1 MMVHNFDPVLID
13 LGIIKIH
20 WYSLAYVFGILIGW
34 WYGRLIITKKIH
46 GSDQEN
52 YLKNFDDLISYII
65 IGVIVGGRLGYVIFY
80 NLKFFLNQPIEIFK
94 LWEGGMSFHGGLI
107 GVILSTYIFSKVKK
121 LDYKIY
127 FDIICCAAPI
137 GIFLGR
143 IANFINSELYGTP
156 TDKPWGIIFPE
167 IDNLSRHPSQLYEAF
182 LEGIV
187 LFVLINF
194 LFLKKNFNYG
204 LISFLFLI
212 FYGIFRIVSEFFRE
226 PDEHIGYIF
235 DFISLGSLLSV
246 GMMIFAILFVLKINL
261 NEQNK

>member
-13 LGIIKIH
+13 FGMIKIH

-34 WYGRLIITKKIH
+34 WYGRFIITKKIH
-46 GSDQEN
+46 VSEKEN
-52 YLKNFDDLISYII
+52 YLKNFDDLISFVI

-80 NLKFFLNQPIEIFK
+80 NPKFFLNQPIEIFK
-94 LWEGGMSFHGGLI
+94 LWEGGMSFHGGLL
-107 GVILSTYIFSKVKK
+107 GVILSTYIFSKVKE
-121 LDYKIY
+121 LNYKIY
-127 FDIICCAAPI
+127 FDIICCTAPI

-143 IANFINSELYGTP
+143 IANFINSELYGIP
-156 TDKPWGIIFPE
+156 TNKPWGIIFPK

-187 LFVLINF
+187 LFILINF

-204 LISFLFLI
+204 LISFIFLI
-212 FYGIFRIVSEFFRE
+212 FYGIFRIISELFRE
-226 PDEHIGYIF
+226 PDKHIGYVF
-235 DFISLGSLLSV
+235 DFISLGSLLSI
-246 GMMIFAILFVLKINL
+246 GMIIFAIVFVLKINF

>member
-1 MMVHNFDPVLID
+1 MMVHNFNPVLID
-13 LGIIKIH
+13 FGIIKIH

-52 YLKNFDDLISYII
+52 YLKNFDDLVSYII

-80 NLKFFLNQPIEIFK
+80 NLTFFLNQPIEIFK

-121 LDYKIY
+121 LNYKIY

-167 IDNLSRHPSQLYEAF
+167 IDNLNRHPSQLYEAF

-194 LFLKKNFNYG
+194 LFLKKNFNHG

-212 FYGIFRIVSEFFRE
+212 FYGIFRIISEFYRE
-226 PDEHIGYIF
+226 PDKHIGYIF
-235 DFISLGSLLSV
+235 DFISLGSLLSI
-246 GMMIFAILFVLKINL
+246 GMMIFAILFILKINF

>member
-1 MMVHNFDPVLID
+1 MVHNFDPVLID

-34 WYGRLIITKKIH
+34 WYGRLIITKKIL

-80 NLKFFLNQPIEIFK
+80 NLTFFLNQPIEIFK

-121 LDYKIY
+121 LNYKIY

-212 FYGIFRIVSEFFRE
+212 FYGIFRIVSEFYRE
-226 PDEHIGYIF
+226 PDKHIGYIF

-246 GMMIFAILFVLKINL
+246 GMIIFAILFILKIDL

>member
-80 NLKFFLNQPIEIFK
+80 NLTFFVNQPIEILK

-121 LDYKIY
+121 LNYKIY

>member
-52 YLKNFDDLISYII
+52 YLKHFDDLISYII

-80 NLKFFLNQPIEIFK
+80 NLTFFLNQPIEIFK

-121 LDYKIY
+121 LNYKIY

-182 LEGIV
+182 LEGII

-194 LFLKKNFNYG
+194 LFFKKNFNYG

-212 FYGIFRIVSEFFRE
+212 FYGIFRIVSEFYRE
-226 PDEHIGYIF
+226 PDKHIGYIF

-246 GMMIFAILFVLKINL
+246 GMMIFAILFILKINF

>member
-1 MMVHNFDPVLID
+1 MVHNFDPVLID

-80 NLKFFLNQPIEIFK
+80 NLSFFVNQPIEILK

-121 LDYKIY
+121 LNYKIY

-226 PDEHIGYIF
+226 PDKHIGYIF

>member
-1 MMVHNFDPVLID
+1 MVHNFNPVLID

-46 GSDQEN
+46 GSDQEI

-80 NLKFFLNQPIEIFK
+80 NLTFFLNQPIEIFK

-121 LDYKIY
+121 LNYKIY

-212 FYGIFRIVSEFFRE
+212 FYGIFRIISEFYRE
-226 PDEHIGYIF
+226 PDKHIGYIF

-246 GMMIFAILFVLKINL
+246 GMMIFAILFILKINL

>member
-1 MMVHNFDPVLID
+1 MVHNFDPVLID

-52 YLKNFDDLISYII
+52 YLKNFDDLVSYII

-80 NLKFFLNQPIEIFK
+80 NLTFFLNQPIEIFK

-121 LDYKIY
+121 LNYKIY

-167 IDNLSRHPSQLYEAF
+167 IDNLNRHPSQLYEAF

-226 PDEHIGYIF
+226 PDKHIGYIF

-246 GMMIFAILFVLKINL
+246 GMMIFAIIFILKINL
-261 NEQNK
+261 NGQNK

>member
-1 MMVHNFDPVLID
+1 MVHNFDPVLID

-46 GSDQEN
+46 GSDQEI

-80 NLKFFLNQPIEIFK
+80 NLTFFLNQPIEIFK

-121 LDYKIY
+121 LNYKIY

-187 LFVLINF
+187 LFILINF

-212 FYGIFRIVSEFFRE
+212 FYGIFRIVSEFYRE
-226 PDEHIGYIF
+226 PDKHIGYIF

>member
-80 NLKFFLNQPIEIFK
+80 NLTFFLNQPIEIFK

-121 LDYKIY
+121 LNYKIY

-212 FYGIFRIVSEFFRE
+212 FYGIFRIISEFYRE
-226 PDEHIGYIF
+226 PDKHIGYIF

-246 GMMIFAILFVLKINL
+246 GMMIFAILFILKINF

>member
-1 MMVHNFDPVLID
+1 MVHNFDPVLID

-46 GSDQEN
+46 RSDQEN

-80 NLKFFLNQPIEIFK
+80 NLTFFLNQPIEIFK

-121 LDYKIY
+121 LNYKIY

-226 PDEHIGYIF
+226 PDKHIGYIF

>member
-1 MMVHNFDPVLID
+1 MVHNFDPVLID

-34 WYGRLIITKKIH
+34 WYGRLIITKKIL

-80 NLKFFLNQPIEIFK
+80 NLTFFLNQPIEIFK

-121 LDYKIY
+121 LNYKIY

-156 TDKPWGIIFPE
+156 TEKPWGIIFPE

-187 LFVLINF
+187 LFILINF
-194 LFLKKNFNYG
+194 LFLKKNFYYG

-212 FYGIFRIVSEFFRE
+212 FYGIFRIISEFYRE
-226 PDEHIGYIF
+226 PDKHIGYIF
-235 DFISLGSLLSV
+235 DFISLGSLLSI

>member
-1 MMVHNFDPVLID
+1 MVHNFDPVLID

-46 GSDQEN
+46 GSDQEI

-80 NLKFFLNQPIEIFK
+80 NLTFFLNQPIEIFK

-121 LDYKIY
+121 LNYKIY

-212 FYGIFRIVSEFFRE
+212 FYGIFRIISEFYRE
-226 PDEHIGYIF
+226 PDKHIGYIF

>member
-80 NLKFFLNQPIEIFK
+80 NLTFFLNQPIEIFK

-121 LDYKIY
+121 LNYKIY

-167 IDNLSRHPSQLYEAF
+167 IDNLNRHPSQLYEAF

-226 PDEHIGYIF
+226 PDKHIGYIF

>member
-80 NLKFFLNQPIEIFK
+80 NLSFFVNQPIEILK

-121 LDYKIY
+121 LNYKIY

-212 FYGIFRIVSEFFRE
+212 FYGIFRIISEFYRE
-226 PDEHIGYIF
+226 PDKHIGYIF

-246 GMMIFAILFVLKINL
+246 GMMIFAIIFILKINL
-261 NEQNK
+261 NGQNK